1 MRPILA
7 IVVPFA
13 LLVTP
18 MRSATAQDQPTIGLP
33 APATRGAVSLEETLR
48 ARRSVRGFTD
58 DAMSLAQLGQL
69 LWAAQGI
76 TDAEGHRTAPS
87 AGARYPIELYV
98 VAANVAGLTAGVY
111 KYRPREHDLVR
122 HLTGDRRARL
132 VEAAVRQDWILT
144 AAAVFAITSVD
155 ERTRARYRDRTERYV
170 AVEAGHVGQN
180 ICLQAVA
187 LGLGT
192 TVVGAFQDDS
202 VSAVLELDRSERPIV
217 LIPVGTRPSQPRGS

>member
-1 MRPILA
+1 MMRPLLT
-7 IVVPFA
+7 IVLSAVV
-13 LLVTP
+13 LVTP
-18 MRSATAQDQPTIGLP
+18 MRSATAQDPIRLP

-58 DAMSLAQLGQL
+58 HAMTLAQLSQL
-69 LWAAQGI
+69 LWAAQGV

-98 VAANVAGLTAGVY
+98 VAANVANLPAGVY
-111 KYRPREHDLVR
+111 KYRPQGHELVR
-122 HLTGDRRARL
+122 HLDGDRRSRL

-144 AAAVFAITSVD
+144 AAAVVAITSVD

-170 AVEAGHVGQN
+170 AIEAGHVGQN

-192 TVVGAFQDDS
+192 TVVGAFQDDG
-202 VSAVLELDRSERPIV
+202 VTAVLQLDRSERPIV
-217 LIPVGTRPSQPRGS
+217 LIPVGKP

>member
-1 MRPILA
+1 MMRPLLA
-7 IVVPFA
+7 IVLPTV

-18 MRSATAQDQPTIGLP
+18 MRSATAQDTIRLP

-58 DAMSLAQLGQL
+58 EALTLAQLSQL

-98 VAANVAGLTAGVY
+98 VAANVSGLPAGVY

-122 HLTGDRRARL
+122 HLDGDRRSRL

-144 AAAVFAITSVD
+144 AAAVVAITSVD

-170 AVEAGHVGQN
+170 AIEAGHVGQSL
-180 ICLQAVA
+180 CLQAVA

-202 VSAVLELDRSERPIV
+202 VTSALSLERSERPIV
-217 LIPVGTRPSQPRGS
+217 LIPVGKP

>member
-1 MRPILA
+1 MRPLLRIALP
-7 IVVPFA
+7 IA

-18 MRSATAQDQPTIGLP
+18 MRSATAQDTLRLPPPT
-33 APATRGAVSLEETLR
+33 TRGTVSLEETLSG
-48 ARRSVRGFTD
+48 RRSVRGFTD
-58 DAMSLAQLGQL
+58 DALTLAQLGQL
-69 LWAAQGI
+69 LWAGQGV

-98 VAANVAGLTAGVY
+98 VAANVTDLPAGVY
-111 KYRPREHDLVR
+111 KYRPREHELVR
-122 HLTGDRRARL
+122 HLDGDRRSHL

-144 AAAVFAITSVD
+144 AAVVFAITSVD

-170 AVEAGHVGQN
+170 AIEAGHVGQN

-192 TVVGAFQDDS
+192 TVVGAFQDDR

-217 LIPVGTRPSQPRGS
+217 LMPVGTRPSQPRGS

>member
-1 MRPILA
+1 MMRPLLA
-7 IVVPFA
+7 IVLPTV

-18 MRSATAQDQPTIGLP
+18 MRSATAQDTIRLP

-58 DAMSLAQLGQL
+58 EALTLAQLSQL

-98 VAANVAGLTAGVY
+98 VAANVSGLPAGVY

-122 HLTGDRRARL
+122 HLDGDRRSRL

-144 AAAVFAITSVD
+144 AAAVVAITSVD
-155 ERTRARYRDRTERYV
+155 ERTRARYHDRTERYV
-170 AVEAGHVGQN
+170 AIEAGHVGQN
-180 ICLQAVA
+180 LCLQAVA

-202 VSAVLELDRSERPIV
+202 VTSALSLERSERPIV
-217 LIPVGTRPSQPRGS
+217 LIPVGKP

>member
-1 MRPILA
+1 VRPLLA
-7 IVVPFA
+7 IAVPIA
-13 LLVTP
+13 LLVTS
-18 MRSATAQDQPTIGLP
+18 MRPATAQDLPTIRLP
-33 APATRGAVSLEETLR
+33 APTTRGTVSLEETLR
-48 ARRSVRGFTD
+48 ARRSVRGFSD
-58 DAMSLAQLGQL
+58 AAMSLAQLGQL

-98 VAANVAGLTAGVY
+98 VAANVTGLAAGVY

-122 HLTGDRRARL
+122 HLDGDLRSRL
-132 VEAAVRQDWILT
+132 VQAAVRQDWILS
-144 AAAVFAITSVD
+144 AAAVVAITSVD

-170 AVEAGHVGQN
+170 ALEAGHVGQN

-202 VSAVLELDRSERPIV
+202 VTSVLSLDRSERPIV
-217 LIPVGTRPSQPRGS
+217 LIPVGKP

>member
-1 MRPILA
+1 MRPLLTIA
-7 IVVPFA
+7 VPIA
-13 LLVTP
+13 LLVTS
-18 MRSATAQDQPTIGLP
+18 MRPATAQETIDLP
-33 APATRGAVSLEETLR
+33 APAIRGAVSLEETLR

-58 DAMSLAQLGQL
+58 EAMSLTQLSQL

-76 TDAEGHRTAPS
+76 TEPQGRRTAPS

-98 VAANVAGLTAGVY
+98 VAANVTGLPSAVY
-111 KYRPREHDLVR
+111 KYRPQGHELVR
-122 HLTGDRRARL
+122 HLEGDRRSRL

-144 AAAVFAITSVD
+144 APAVVAITSVD
-155 ERTRARYRDRTERYV
+155 ERTRERYRDRTERYV
-170 AVEAGHVGQN
+170 AIEAGHVGQN

-202 VSAVLELDRSERPIV
+202 VTAVLELDRSERPVV
-217 LIPVGTRPSQPRGS
+217 LIPVGMPRD

>member
-1 MRPILA
+1 MRPLLA
-7 IVVPFA
+7 IVVPIA

-18 MRSATAQDQPTIGLP
+18 MRPATAQDAIRLP
-33 APATRGAVSLEETLR
+33 APTTRGTVSLEEALR

-58 DAMSLAQLGQL
+58 DAMTLAQLGQL
-69 LWAAQGI
+69 LWAAQGV
-76 TDAEGHRTAPS
+76 TDTEGHRTAPS

-98 VAANVAGLTAGVY
+98 ATANVAGLPAGVY

-122 HLTGDRRARL
+122 HLEGDRRSHL
-132 VEAAVRQDWILT
+132 VEGAVRQDWILT
-144 AAAVFAITSVD
+144 AAAVVAITSVD
-155 ERTRARYRDRTERYV
+155 ERTRARYGARTERYV
-170 AVEAGHVGQN
+170 AIEAGHVGQN

-202 VSAVLELDRSERPIV
+202 VTSVLQLDRSERPLV
-217 LIPVGTRPSQPRGS
+217 LIPVGKPGD